1 MRIAVLGDASGWL
14 SPTLAALRGLG
25 IQVDLDRFSWPDDL
39 VVVHVGDLVHKGPDG
54 DELVA
59 WVDAAMDRV
68 GDRWIQLLGNHEASH
83 LGGAVFGADYGCW
96 DLRPETIACLR
107 RWLAQGRVRLAAAL
121 QDANGEEW
129 LVTHAGLT
137 GGTWDDLGMP
147 AGAAPISWH
156 LNNMLAFDP
165 HRAFRSGEMLHHE
178 AEPSVVW
185 ASEGELCRSWDGRA
199 MPCSQIRG
207 HTNPYDFSRQ
217 RWRSALPHEVR
228 RAASAATSAA
238 DEEARHLRLPL
249 GGRTVLCVDPGFSS
263 RGPRHRLAPLV
274 VDGEILPDPA
284 QSGWQDQSVA
294 WGPPVRNQGAC
305 TSGWDWPAQLDGV
318 SYEDETVSFAPV
330 SWERLEVL
338 LRGNHLQAQAVQAGP
353 QVEDVPLV
361 ESRPE
366 RPTERNASRRGGSER
381 RHGRRR
387 WWLKS
392 C

>member
-25 IQVDLDRFSWPDDL
+25 VQVDLDRFSWPDDL
-39 VVVHVGDLVHKGPDG
+39 IVVHVGDLVHKGPDG
-54 DELVA
+54 DDLVA
-59 WVDAAMDRV
+59 WVDAVMGRV
-68 GDRWIQLLGNHEASH
+68 GDRWIQLLGNHEASY

-107 RWLAQGRVRLAAAL
+107 RWLVDGRVRLAAAL
-121 QDANGEEW
+121 QDATGEER

-137 GGTWDDLGMP
+137 GGTWDDLGTP
-147 AGAAPISWH
+147 AGAPLIARH
-156 LNNMLAFDP
+156 LNSMLALDP
-165 HRAFRSGEMLHHE
+165 RRAFRSGEMLHHP
-178 AEPSVVW
+178 AEPGVVW

-217 RWRSALPHEVR
+217 GWRSALPPEVR
-228 RAASAATSAA
+228 RAASAATTAA

-263 RGPRHRLAPLV
+263 RRPRHRLAPLV
-274 VDGEILPDPA
+274 IDGEILPDAPP
-284 QSGWQDQSVA
+284 SGWPEQPLA
-294 WGPPVRNQGAC
+294 WDSPVRNHEAC
-305 TSGWDWPAQLDGV
+305 NSSWDWPVPLEGL

-338 LRGNHLQAQAVQAGP
+338 LSGNRPQAQAVQAGP
-353 QVEDVPLV
+353 QVQDVPLV

-366 RPTERNASRRGGSER
+366 RNASRRGKPER

-387 WWLKS
+387 WWSKS

>member
-25 IQVDLDRFSWPDDL
+25 VQVDLDHFDWPDDL

-54 DELVA
+54 DDLVA
-59 WVDAAMDRV
+59 WVDAAMERV
-68 GDRWIQLLGNHEASH
+68 GDRWIQLLGNHEASY

-96 DLRPETIACLR
+96 DLRPETVTTLR
-107 RWLAQGRVRLAAAL
+107 GWLSDDRVRLAAVL
-121 QDANGEEW
+121 QDAGGEEW
-129 LVTHAGLT
+129 LITHAGLT

-147 AGAAPISWH
+147 AGAPLISGH
-156 LNNMLAFDP
+156 LNDMLVLDP
-165 HRAFRSGEMLHHE
+165 RRAFCSGEMLHHQ

-217 RWRSALPHEVR
+217 GWRSALPPEVC
-228 RAASAATSAA
+228 RAASAATTPA
-238 DEEARHLRLPL
+238 DEEGRHLRLPL

-263 RGPRHRLAPLV
+263 RRPRHRLAPLL
-274 VDGEILPDPA
+274 VDGQILPDTVPSA
-284 QSGWQDQSVA
+284 RKDQSVA
-294 WGPPVRNQGAC
+294 WGPPARNQGAC
-305 TSGWDWPAQLDGV
+305 TSSWDWPVQLDGL
-318 SYEDETVSFAPV
+318 SYEDETVSFGPV
-330 SWERLEVL
+330 SWERLEAL
-338 LRGNHLQAQAVQAGP
+338 LSGNHLPAQAVQASP
-353 QVEDVPLV
+353 QVQDAPLV

-366 RPTERNASRRGGSER
+366 RPTERNAPRRERPER